1 MQDMRESRHFEALRA
16 IRPEMCGVL
25 RQAGDFGAPQQSTS
39 GGNAGGHRQVQGS
52 AWPGSDLGVRAPMP
66 GETPISWAEVH
77 HGMKEGLL

>member
-1 MQDMRESRHFEALRA
+1 MRDMQQSSHFEALRPL
-16 IRPEMCGVL
+16 RPAVLGVL
-25 RQAGDFGAPQQSTS
+25 CQVGDFGAPQQSAS
-39 GGNAGGHRQVQGS
+39 GGDVGGHCQVQGS